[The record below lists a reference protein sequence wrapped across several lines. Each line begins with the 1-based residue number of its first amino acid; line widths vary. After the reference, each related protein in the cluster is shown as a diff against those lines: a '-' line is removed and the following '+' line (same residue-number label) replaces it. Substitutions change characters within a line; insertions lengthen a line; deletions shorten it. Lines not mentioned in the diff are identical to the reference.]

1 MSPSRVAGERRASKG
16 RGARLPLKG
25 DELAVA
31 MCHEGALLRRCS
43 EIVIGE
49 RRQLCKLTTKLGN
62 LGAQSLDHA
71 LASCPAAPVPTTDSP
86 HPLGDVR
93 VISIQRVT

>member
-1 MSPSRVAGERRASKG
+1 MSPSRVAGERRAPQG
-16 RGARLPLKG
+16 RGARLPLEG
-25 DELAVA
+25 GELAIAV
-31 MCHEGALLRRCS
+31 CHECTLLLGCR

-49 RRQLCKLTTKLGN
+49 RRQLRQLTTQLSD
-62 LGAQSLDHA
+62 LGAQSLDHV
-71 LASCPAAPVPTTDSP
+71 LARGAAAPMPTTDSP